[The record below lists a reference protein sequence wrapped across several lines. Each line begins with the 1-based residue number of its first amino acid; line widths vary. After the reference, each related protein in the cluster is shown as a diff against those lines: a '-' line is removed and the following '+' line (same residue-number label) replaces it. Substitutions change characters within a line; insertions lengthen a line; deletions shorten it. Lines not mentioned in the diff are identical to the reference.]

1 MTLIDKGRLKM
12 KVSEVLSVW
21 RKVVTMKKIKTS
33 VRGKRAE
40 NIIEKLLQKHPPDEI
55 LAIFA
60 SIPSNSKFE
69 LWWLLKDEAYDRYLK
84 SSQAKQRK
92 GSSEGI
98 EPSFRNDLE
107 YVFNYF
113 IRINLPKIA
122 QRKMTYQELLMSLP
136 SFEPQVQSWLLVDP
150 VYKELSRMRIIQ
162 PKETKH
168 LKPLY
173 RKKSIRKKLEVEFQN
188 FVEHHPDLRE
198 VINQELEVLEEFKQ
212 EVDN

>member
-12 KVSEVLSVW
+12 KVSEVVSVW
-21 RKVVTMKKIKTS
+21 RKVITMKKIKTS

-40 NIIEKLLQKHPPDEI
+40 QIIEKLLNKHPADEI
-55 LAIFA
+55 VSVFA
-60 SIPSNSKFE
+60 SLPSNSRFE
-69 LWWLLKDEAYDRYLK
+69 LWWLLNDKAYERYLK
-84 SSQAKQRK
+84 SSEAKQRK

-113 IRINLPKIA
+113 IRMNIPKIR

-150 VYKELSRMRIIQ
+150 VYRELSKLRIIQ

-168 LKPLY
+168 LKALY
-173 RKKSIRKKLEVEFQN
+173 RKKSIRQKLETEFQN

-198 VINQELEVLEEFKQ
+198 IISEELEVLEEFKQ
-212 EVDN
+212 EV